1 MSDYYGSRIYNLL
14 LEIQT
19 ENNAFYEDLLSKVD
33 MLIAGVLVFGFIF
46 LAFYF
51 MKKRWIL

>member
-33 MLIAGVLVFGFIF
+33 MLIASVLVFGFIF

>member
-1 MSDYYGSRIYNLL
+1 MSDYYGSRIYNLI

-33 MLIAGVLVFGFIF
+33 MLIAGVLVFGFVF
-46 LAFYF
+46 LAFQF

>member
-1 MSDYYGSRIYNLL
+1 MTDYYGSRIYNLL

-19 ENNAFYEDLLSKVD
+19 ENNAFYDDLLSKVD
-33 MLIAGVLVFGFIF
+33 MLIAGVLVFGFVF
-46 LAFYF
+46 LAFQF

>member
-19 ENNAFYEDLLSKVD
+19 ENNSFYEDLLAKVD
-33 MLIAGVLVFGFIF
+33 LLIAGVLVFGFVF
-46 LAFYF
+46 LAFQF